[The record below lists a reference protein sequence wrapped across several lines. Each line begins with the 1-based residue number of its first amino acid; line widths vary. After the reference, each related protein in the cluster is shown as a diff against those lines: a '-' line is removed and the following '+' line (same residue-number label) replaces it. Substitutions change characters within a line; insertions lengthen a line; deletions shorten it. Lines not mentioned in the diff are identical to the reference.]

1 MLRTKTSA
9 CRTLSRITVACVTA
23 AFLQAGVSSATQA
36 QPVVPTAKPD
46 LPFAPEVLDMNPR
59 GGAAGPTGAPPISY
73 DPLSGY
79 QGQSLAPTLGAG
91 NLTYAP
97 SFAFEVQSSAEVDQA
112 TLYLVAKL
120 TEDTPNLTKGLVW
133 RIFNAN
139 PREDGTYEQAAVI
152 KDSDAEV
159 RLDPGVYLVHTSFG
173 KVTATTRHELTNGV
187 TTGTIVLNAGGIRL
201 DAALS
206 GDQPLNDETVR
217 FDIYDMTYDAL
228 GNRNLIAGDVKPG
241 ELVAI
246 GAGTYHVV
254 SRYGD
259 LNAVVRADL
268 HVQAGKLTEATLHHR
283 AGEVT
288 LKLVSGKNKISLANT
303 AWTVLTP
310 GGDTVA
316 SGNGAFL
323 DLTLAEGTYEV
334 LARNGAVT
342 YRDTFEVKSG
352 FRDVEIEIDTEK
364 AQR

>member
-1 MLRTKTSA
+1 MVLRT
-9 CRTLSRITVACVTA
+9 LNPVSRAVSRVAVICATA
-23 AFLQAGVSSATQA
+23 VALQWAPVSSALA
-36 QPVVPTAKPD
+36 QSAIPPVKPD
-46 LPFAPEVLDMNPR
+46 LPFAPDVLDMNPD
-59 GGAAGPTGAPPISY
+59 GNQSVTPPISY

-79 QGQSLAPTLGAG
+79 QGQSLAPTFGST
-91 NLTYAP
+91 NQTYSP
-97 SFAFEVQSSAEVDQA
+97 SFPFDSTAERAMDKA

-120 TEDTPNLTKGLVW
+120 SEDTPNLTKGLVW
-133 RIFNAN
+133 RVFDAT
-139 PREDGTYEQAAVI
+139 PKEDGSYEQLAVI

-159 RLDPGVYLVHTSFG
+159 RLDPGAYLVHTSFG
-173 KVTATTRHELTNGV
+173 KVTATTRHELTQGV

-206 GDQPLNDETVR
+206 GDQPLEREDVT
-217 FDIYDMTYDAL
+217 FDIYDMTYDAT
-228 GNRNLIAGDVKPG
+228 GNRNLIVGNVKPG
-241 ELVAI
+241 QLVPI

-254 SRYGD
+254 SRYGN
-259 LNAVVRADL
+259 LNAIVRADL

-323 DLTLAEGTYEV
+323 DLTLAAGTYEV
-334 LARNGAVT
+334 MAQNGATT
-342 YRDTFEVKSG
+342 YRDTFEVKTG